1 MSVEPRTPEEL
12 ELMRQSGRITA
23 IALKKTMEAVT
34 VGITLQEVDAVAE
47 NIMRSLGAS
56 ASFKTVQGYYWA
68 TCLNINDEV
77 VHGIPRDIALKKG
90 DILKIDL
97 GAVYKGWHTDT
108 AWTVVV
114 GGEADQRTM
123 EFLKVGEKGMWNA
136 IERAVEGN
144 TIGDVSFQ
152 MQNTVEKSG
161 FNVVRELVGH
171 GIGREGHEDPEIP
184 CYGKPGTGIKLK
196 AGMTIAIENIYV
208 AGDYKLYTMEDG
220 WTIATQDGSNA
231 GLFEMT
237 VIVGKDKPEVITD
250 WRKI

>member
-1 MSVEPRTPEEL
+1 MNVHPRTDDEL

-23 IALKKTMEAVT
+23 IALKKTIDAVKS
-34 VGITLQEVDAVAE
+34 GITLRELDSVAE
-47 NIMRSLGAS
+47 NAMRELGAT
-56 ASFKTVQGYYWA
+56 ASFKTVPGYYWA

-77 VHGIPRDIALKKG
+77 VHGIPRDIVLKDG
-90 DILKIDL
+90 DLLKIDL

-114 GGEADQRTM
+114 GGETDQRTK

-136 IERAVEGN
+136 IEQAIEGN

-152 MQNTVEKSG
+152 MQDTVEKSG

-184 CYGKPGTGIKLK
+184 CYGKPGIGLKLQ
-196 AGMTIAIENIYV
+196 AGMTLAIENIYV
-208 AGDYKLYTMEDG
+208 GGDYKLYTMDDG
-220 WTIATQDGSNA
+220 WTIATKDGSNA

-250 WRKI
+250 WRKV